1 LEKAWR
7 QPLSVRHLCVKCRR
21 DIYLP
26 LVPGSAFA
34 VRRPHS
40 NSHITEARPLTPC
53 ATWAAI
59 IMTPIVARSL
69 PRRSEMC
76 GKDMMIPSRHPACGS
91 ASAYVATYSC
101 ALLRLDRTRV
111 WQARSST
118 QRPRKDIRYPQTT
131 APPILY
137 LAIDYWA
144 HLSGLDHH
152 VRVSLGL

>member
-1 LEKAWR
+1 V
-7 QPLSVRHLCVKCRR
+7 QTRHIPAR
-21 DIYLP
+21 
-26 LVPGSAFA
+26 LVPGGASV

-40 NSHITEARPLTPC
+40 KSHVTEARPLTPC

-59 IMTPIVARSL
+59 IMTPTVARSL
-69 PRRSEMC
+69 TRRSETC
-76 GKDMMIPSRHPACGS
+76 RKDMMIPSRHPTCGS
-91 ASAYVATYSC
+91 ASAYAATYSC
-101 ALLRLDRTRV
+101 ALLRLDRTRA

-152 VRVSLGL
+152 VRASLRL